1 MVTQKQILTNFV
13 KQFVKKKSDTL
24 QSFLITLL
32 RYFYDISVII
42 VIIIKKITII
52 FMPCDSNFKVS

>member
-13 KQFVKKKSDTL
+13 EQFVKKKSDTL
-24 QSFLITLL
+24 QSFLITLQ

-42 VIIIKKITII
+42 VIIIIKITIT

>member
-24 QSFLITLL
+24 QSFLISLL

-42 VIIIKKITII
+42 VIIIKNYNNLHA
-52 FMPCDSNFKVS
+52 M